1 MTYAVAE
8 VQNPFKTDPNS
19 DRPPLSIG
27 LFVEAE
33 IAGRQMPNAIE
44 LPKNILYRGNEVLV
58 LNDNDEVSFIT
69 LSLVQSDTDS
79 VVTTSLKPG
88 TRVVGTRIALP
99 VPGMRVNTSS
109 ATASAESSPTKNSP
123 TKSSASN
130 SADLL

>member
-1 MTYAVAE
+1 
-8 VQNPFKTDPNS
+8 
-19 DRPPLSIG
+19 
-27 LFVEAE
+27 
-33 IAGRQMPNAIE
+33 MPNAIE

-109 ATASAESSPTKNSP
+109 ATATVKSSPSKSPLTKSSS